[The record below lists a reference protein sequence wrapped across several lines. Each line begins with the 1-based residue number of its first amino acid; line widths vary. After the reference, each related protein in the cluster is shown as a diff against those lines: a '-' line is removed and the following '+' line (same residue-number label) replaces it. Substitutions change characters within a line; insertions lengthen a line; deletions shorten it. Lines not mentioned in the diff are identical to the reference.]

1 MKPMKLKELEANN
14 LVKSFL
20 QHHIDCGEELEII
33 ANVDNHFIL
42 SYQCL
47 EKIIYHGK
55 TITRIS
61 NLSWNE
67 YVTILIQALNVK
79 GYDVR
84 YIKPIIR
91 EDIRYEVYFRLYENG
106 FSRKRARK

>member
-1 MKPMKLKELEANN
+1 MKPIKITEGEANN

-20 QHHIDCGEELEII
+20 QHHIDCGEELEIV
-33 ANVDNHFIL
+33 ANLDNHIIL

-47 EKIIYHGK
+47 EKITYHGK

-61 NLSWNE
+61 NLSWKE
-67 YVTILIQALNVK
+67 YVTILIQALKEK

-84 YIKPIIR
+84 YINPIIR

-106 FSRKRARK
+106 ISRKRARK